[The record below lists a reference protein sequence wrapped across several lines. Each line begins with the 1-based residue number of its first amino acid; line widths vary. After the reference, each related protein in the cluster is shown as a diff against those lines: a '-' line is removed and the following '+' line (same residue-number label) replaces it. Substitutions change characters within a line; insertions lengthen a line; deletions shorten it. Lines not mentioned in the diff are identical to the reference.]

1 MLIPPFDHLP
11 RPGNALHIVLL
22 ALASLAAFPHAFA
35 ENDPPIQQHYD
46 ITLAELLDENG
57 NIELPESFS
66 GSIDPAGYE
75 MVGNK
80 GEAPRFV
87 RSSAGS
93 GVWSEGEFGVPGCDG
108 SVSALA

>member
-1 MLIPPFDHLP
+1 MPTPSFRQLQRL
-11 RPGNALHIVLL
+11 GNVLRVALL
-22 ALASLAAFPHAFA
+22 ALASLAAFPYAFA

-46 ITLAELLDENG
+46 ISLGELLDENG

-66 GSIDPAGYE
+66 GSIDPTGFE